1 MNIIKFGNNKRGMD
15 SKELVELISDKV
27 PSHIQINLL
36 KDTYPQGVV
45 RGDQFTI
52 GSLGGEAGKSL
63 KIDINP
69 RSPYFMKGQD
79 FNGADG
85 VGGIV
90 KILMEGR
97 NMKLTEVKELFANYL
112 DDSIPVEVE
121 TISSIVK
128 PDTPQININTPFDS
142 EHKYLNADGELLCLV
157 RRYNA
162 KDSEGNPVLDGHGK
176 PKKEFR
182 QFTGGSN
189 YPKMPDVR
197 PLYNIPNIVASDKII
212 WVEGEKCADALNEL
226 GYTATCTMGGAGMLS
241 RKSANLFDFSPLH
254 DKELVIWPDN
264 DNAGRKVADLVQELS
279 LNAGVK
285 SVTTLTPPRGKPE
298 RWDVVDA
305 VAEQFNINEF
315 LNANVKQVKKNINL
329 LDDSLLINRFVGDAP
344 QQKFLIAN
352 TLPLAV
358 PIIFSAAGDSGKG
371 MMTLDLAMKVSSG
384 QPMSEAFGGMISEFG
399 NSIIFTA
406 EDDES
411 EMHRRIERL
420 DYDNNRTSYEHE
432 LRIVSLPNV
441 GGVFP
446 ILQETH
452 DGYKTS
458 IEFDK
463 LYEQILQ
470 MKDLK
475 LIVFD
480 PLASF
485 VHADVNSD
493 PAAGAA
499 LTGLLAQIATE
510 TGAAVIMCH
519 HMTKVKEDSVVSTP
533 EQARNMIRGTSA
545 LVDGVRCAFALW
557 QIDEAT
563 GRRRCQD
570 LGIDY
575 QRNKCFDGAVVKSNG
590 PANRNIRHFIRDEF
604 SGLLLD
610 RSDDISR
617 LHSGTNKEIKK
628 NALFSWISDCER
640 EGRAMTQQSG
650 ADAILQ
656 RMSADTDAPSVLNN
670 CTQRMIDGIV
680 RDLIQEG
687 RLAKYSFS
695 TSGGRKW
702 LGTIDGDMSRGEY
715 EATTARDN
723 V

>member
-1 MNIIKFGNNKRGMD
+1 MNIVKFGNNKRSMD
-15 SKELVELISDKV
+15 SKELVELISERV
-27 PSHIQINLL
+27 PSHVQINLL
-36 KDTYPQGVV
+36 KETYPQGVI

-97 NMKLTEVKELFANYL
+97 RMKLSEVRDLFANYI
-112 DDSIPVEVE
+112 DDNIPTPVE
-121 TISSIVK
+121 TISSIIQPEAK
-128 PDTPQININTPFDS
+128 QININTPFDS
-142 EHKYLNADGELLCLV
+142 EHRYLNAQGELLCLV

-162 KDSEGNPVLDGHGK
+162 KDDNGNPVLDAHGK

-189 YPKMPDVR
+189 YPRMPDVR
-197 PLYNIPNIVASDKII
+197 PLYNIPNILASDKII
-212 WVEGEKCADALNEL
+212 WVEGEKCADALNDL

-241 RKSANLFDFSPLH
+241 KKSANLFDFSPLH
-254 DKELVIWPDN
+254 EKELVIWPDN
-264 DNAGRKVADLVQELS
+264 DTAGRKVAELVQELA

-305 VAEQFNINEF
+305 IAEQFNINEF
-315 LNANVKQVKKNINL
+315 LNTNIKQVKKNINL
-329 LDDSLLINRFVGDAP
+329 LDDSLLINRFVGEAP
-344 QQKFLIAN
+344 EQKFLIAN

-384 QPMSEAFGGMISEFG
+384 QAMQEAFGGMISEFG

-406 EDDES
+406 EDDEA

-420 DYDNNRTSYEHE
+420 DFDNQRANYQHE

-452 DGYKTS
+452 DGYRTS
-458 IEFDK
+458 DEFDK

-519 HMTKVKEDSVVSTP
+519 HMTKVKEDLVVSTP

-557 QIDEAT
+557 QVDEAT

-575 QRNKCFDGAVVKSNG
+575 KRNKCFDGAVVKSNG
-590 PANRNIRHFIRDEF
+590 PANRNIRHFIRDDF

-610 RSDDISR
+610 RSEDISR
-617 LHSGTNKEIKK
+617 LHSGSNKEIKK
-628 NALFSWISDCER
+628 NALFSWIADCER

-656 RMSADTDAPSVLNN
+656 RMSADADAPRVLNN
-670 CTQRMIDGIV
+670 CTQRMIDGLV
-680 RDLIQEG
+680 RELIQEG
-687 RLAKYSFS
+687 RIAKYSFS
-695 TSGGRKW
+695 RSGGRKW
-702 LGTIDGDMSRGEY
+702 LGTIDGEMSRGEY
-715 EATTARDN
+715 EATTATEN

>member
-420 DYDNNRTSYEHE
+420 DYDNNRSSYEHE